1 MGKKIMSLT
10 SKVRQQLKAKAHKLK
25 PIVIVGN
32 NGLTETVNMEIDRA
46 LTDHELIKMRI
57 NAEDREIRRALYAEI
72 VALHHAEIVQQV
84 GKIGVL
90 FRVSDKVKKATRD

>member
-1 MGKKIMSLT
+1 MPIT
-10 SKVRQQLKAKAHKLK
+10 SKQRQQLKAKAHKLK

-32 NGLTETVNMEIDRA
+32 NGLSPTVNNEIDRA

-57 NAEDREIRRALYAEI
+57 NAEDRELRRALFAEI
-72 VALHHAEIVQQV
+72 SESHQAELIQMV

-90 FRVSDKVKKATRD
+90 YRKSDKEN